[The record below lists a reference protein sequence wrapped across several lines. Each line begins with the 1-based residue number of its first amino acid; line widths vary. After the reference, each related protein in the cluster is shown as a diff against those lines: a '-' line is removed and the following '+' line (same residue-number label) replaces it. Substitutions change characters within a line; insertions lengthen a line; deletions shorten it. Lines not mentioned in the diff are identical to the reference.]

1 MNLVESTHPLLNSP
15 LNDIENIDISELQK
29 LADEMYGFVET
40 KGGAG
45 LSANQVGIDKRM
57 FVVKYQDYQQ
67 TFINPRIMWESDRKL
82 MLEEGCLTFP
92 GLFMNVKRPDA
103 IRMTYIDY
111 DGKKQEEQIFMG
123 ITNRII
129 QHEYDH
135 MEGKF
140 FYDNLSNLQRDRW
153 TKKLK
158 KKLGVNL
165 ENSTIKR
172 YA

>member
-1 MNLVESTHPLLNSP
+1 MNLVESTHPLLNGP
-15 LNDIENIDISELQK
+15 LNSIDNIDIEELQK
-29 LADEMYGFVET
+29 LAKEMYAFVDL

-45 LSANQVGIDKRM
+45 LSANQVGVDKRM
-57 FVVKYQDYQQ
+57 FVVKYQEYQQ
-67 TFINPRIMWESDRKL
+67 TFINPQITWESDRKL

-103 IRMTYIDY
+103 IRMTYIDF
-111 DGKKQEEQIFMG
+111 DGNKQEEQIFMG

-140 FYDNLSNLQRDRW
+140 FYNHLSKLQSDRW
-153 TKKLK
+153 K
-158 KKLGVNL
+158 KKLRKKLG
-165 ENSTIKR
+165 
-172 YA
+172 AAA